1 MQAAAKC
8 FLGTHD
14 FRNFCKVDA
23 QHVNHFV
30 RAILEFRI
38 EPLDGCGFGETRI
51 LRIHIR
57 GSAFLW
63 HQVLSLVLSATFIAL
78 MAHHL

>member
-1 MQAAAKC
+1 M
-8 FLGTHD
+8 
-14 FRNFCKVDA
+14 DA

-30 RAILEFRI
+30 RAILDFRI
-38 EPLDGCGFGETRI
+38 EPLDRCRFGETRI

-63 HQVLSLVLSATFIAL
+63 HQVHSLTAGHRLCNTVMLPAL
-78 MAHHL
+78 MALHL